1 MQSNTLAV
9 WLFNNL
15 VGYLSL
21 DAGKLSFCY
30 TSDWLSNA
38 HARPLSYSL
47 PLQEKVFDDNL
58 ARPFFS
64 GLLPEGR
71 PRRLIAKEFHISLQ
85 NDFSLLDIIG
95 GECAGGV
102 SFIKPQE
109 KLPLPHLKDASKN
122 IKWLSDSELLHTLE
136 ELPLRPMLAGD
147 EEGYRLSLAGAQDK
161 LPVVFDG
168 HRIGLPLRGMPS
180 SHILKPA
187 ILAVKD
193 SVTNEGFCM
202 ALAKMMQLQPANAI
216 IQQVQGVRFLLVERY
231 DRVKNSDGTLQRLH
245 QEDFCQALGY
255 VPEMKYQNEGGP
267 SLGQSFDFLRNTTN
281 PHAPQLLRFF
291 DYVIFNTLIGNH
303 DAHGKNFSLLYND
316 KGAVLAPLYDALCTA
331 VYPKLTPKMAMK
343 IGSKYKFSEVYV
355 RHWDQLLE
363 SAKLSKSQGKNHII
377 SIAKAL
383 VIQAKELQSNPDAG
397 FSDNDIVN
405 QIVNLI
411 EQRCSLTIERL
422 SSPAQQD

>member
-1 MQSNTLAV
+1 MESNTLAV
-9 WLFNNL
+9 WLFNHL

-21 DAGKLSFCY
+21 DKGKLSFCY

-95 GECAGGV
+95 GECAGAV

-109 KLPLPHLKDASKN
+109 KLPLPNLKDASKN

-161 LPVVFDG
+161 LPVVYDG
-168 HRIGLPLRGMPS
+168 HRIGLPHSGMPS

-187 ILAVKD
+187 ILGVKD

-231 DRVKNSDGTLQRLH
+231 DRMKNSDGTLQRLH

-281 PHAPQLLRFF
+281 PNAPQLLRFF
-291 DYVIFNTLIGNH
+291 DYVVFNTLIGNH

-316 KGAVLAPLYDALCTA
+316 KGAILAPLYDALCTA

-363 SAKLSKSQGKNHII
+363 SARLSKSQGKNQII
-377 SIAKAL
+377 RIAKAL

-422 SSPAQQD
+422 SGPAQQD

>member
-1 MQSNTLAV
+1 MKSNTLAV

-21 DAGKLSFCY
+21 DKGKLSFCY

-95 GECAGGV
+95 GECAGAV

-161 LPVVFDG
+161 LPVVYDG
-168 HRIGLPLRGMPS
+168 HRIGLPHSGMPS

-187 ILAVKD
+187 ILGVKD

-231 DRVKNSDGTLQRLH
+231 DRMKNSDGTLQRLH

-316 KGAVLAPLYDALCTA
+316 KGATLAPLYDALCTA

-355 RHWDQLLE
+355 RHWDRLLE
-363 SAKLSKSQGKNHII
+363 SARLSKSQGKNQII
-377 SIAKAL
+377 RIAKAL

-422 SSPAQQD
+422 SSPAQ